1 MSHPDLEADPHSQ
14 FTLQTVLDTL
24 DLPAFALDA
33 DGTVVAW
40 DEQIASLLDA
50 PRSAVLG
57 SDSLGAAL
65 YDDDQRSLTLAE
77 KVVEQP
83 TATHEAFDGVSLADQ
98 EYALLSGDYVYEDTS
113 TIDGTE
119 IWFVATPVRDA
130 AGDLVGVLEVVQDRS
145 ESARYQREL
154 ESLFTS
160 LVDTIDAY
168 EAGDFSARVE
178 FGGEEETLVED
189 RFLRIVDELDDMGAA
204 LEAHFTEVQQD
215 VAQIRRSSEAV
226 AETSQDINSVSTEQ
240 ARNMNTISGEVSNL
254 SATVEEIASTAD
266 EVVETSEH
274 ATELAESGN
283 AAATDAIGVME
294 DVANS
299 ADDVVDDVE
308 SLQSRVNEIDEI
320 VEVIT
325 DIAEQTNMLALNA
338 SIEAARAGEAGD
350 GFAVVADEVKD
361 LAEESQENA
370 SRIEEMVAE
379 IQSATD
385 RTVSNLVTTT
395 TQIDEGID
403 QVEDAM
409 ARFDEIVTAIKQAT
423 EGIEQVSDATDDQAA
438 SAEEIAAMVDE
449 AVEMSDEI
457 SQSVDQIV
465 SNTEEQTAMLRE
477 LDESVQEVASR

>member
-1 MSHPDLEADPHSQ
+1 MSHPGLQAEQSSQ

-57 SDSLGAAL
+57 SDSLGTAL

-77 KVVEQP
+77 KVIEQP
-83 TATHEAFDGVSLADQ
+83 EATHEAFDGVSLADQ

-130 AGDLVGVLEVVQDRS
+130 GGDLVGVLEIVQDRS

-178 FGGEEETLVED
+178 FGGEETLVED

-215 VAQIRRSSEAV
+215 VAQIKRSSEAV
-226 AETSQDINSVSTEQ
+226 AENSQEINSVSTEQ

-283 AAATDAIGVME
+283 AAATDAIDVME
-294 DVANS
+294 DVASS

-308 SLQSRVNEIDEI
+308 SLQRRVDAIDEI

-325 DIAEQTNMLALNA
+325 EIAEQTNMLALNA

-361 LAEESQENA
+361 LAEESQEHA
-370 SRIEEMVAE
+370 AEIEEMVAE

-423 EGIEQVSDATDDQAA
+423 GGIEQVSDATDDQAA

-477 LDESVQEVASR
+477 LDESVQEVTTR